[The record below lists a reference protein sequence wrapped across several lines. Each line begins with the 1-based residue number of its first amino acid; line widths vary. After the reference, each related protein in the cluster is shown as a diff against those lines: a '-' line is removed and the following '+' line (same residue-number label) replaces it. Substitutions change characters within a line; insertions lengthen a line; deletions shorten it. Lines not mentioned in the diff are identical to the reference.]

1 MGSFQAS
8 MHEYK
13 QQLEKGHIQKAYRGL
28 MDYFGELRSH
38 LKNKYPQYSVSS
50 AVYYGFMDMTY
61 FSFTPLSI
69 KRRNLKIPV
78 VFVHEAFRFEVWLA
92 GVNRDVQAKY
102 WKLIKEN
109 DWNKYYIA
117 SNPRGVD
124 YIVDHIIINDPDFCD
139 LDTLTKQ
146 IERGTLKFI
155 KDVEGFL
162 SKHKN

>member
-109 DWNKYYIA
+109 DWNKYHIS

-124 YIVDHIIINDPDFCD
+124 YIVDHILIDDPDFSD

-146 IERGTLKFI
+146 IERGTLDFI
-155 KDVEGFL
+155 SDVEGFL
-162 SKHKN
+162 SNHSN

>member
-13 QQLEKGHIQKAYRGL
+13 KQLEKRHIQKAYRGL

-109 DWNKYYIA
+109 DWNKYHIS

-124 YIVDHIIINDPDFCD
+124 YIVDHILIDDPDFGD

-146 IERGTLKFI
+146 IESGTLDFI
-155 KDVEGFL
+155 RDVEGFL
-162 SKHKN
+162 SNHSN